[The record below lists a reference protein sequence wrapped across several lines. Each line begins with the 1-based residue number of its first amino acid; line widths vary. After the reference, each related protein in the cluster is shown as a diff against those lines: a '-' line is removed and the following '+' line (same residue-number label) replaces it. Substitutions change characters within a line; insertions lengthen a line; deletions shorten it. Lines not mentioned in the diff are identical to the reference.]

1 MAERKFVDLELE
13 RHLAGELRRDFEREA
28 SEADRARLAEL
39 RAEHEAFLR
48 ETDVAAEVAAI
59 HRRAA
64 RLAPEPRT
72 PWFRWLVPVGALAAA
87 AVVLLVFWRR
97 TPPDDDLQWKG
108 DGIGLV
114 IHMQSGASSQRLA
127 TNDTVAAGTHIRF
140 QVTAPR
146 RGYVAVIGVDPKTAT
161 VYVPASAYDPSGA
174 GLLPGAIVLD
184 DTPGDERFYAVF
196 ASEPFTADAAMA
208 ALRDHRALPSGV
220 VHSTEVVLHKASR

>member
-28 SEADRARLAEL
+28 SDADRARLAEL
-39 RAEHEAFLR
+39 RAEHETFLR

-64 RLAPEPRT
+64 RHAPEPRA

-87 AVVLLVFWRR
+87 AVVMLVLWRR
-97 TPPDDDLQWKG
+97 TPVDDDLQLKG
-108 DGIGLV
+108 DGVTLV
-114 IHMQSGASSQRLA
+114 IYMQTDANSKKLAS
-127 TNDTVAAGTHIRF
+127 NDTVAAGAHIRF
-140 QVTAPR
+140 QVTAGK

-161 VYVPASAYDPSGA
+161 VYVSPYAYEG
-174 GLLPGAIVLD
+174 GLCLLPGAIELD

-208 ALRDHRALPSGV
+208 ALRDHRALPDGV
-220 VHSTEVVLHKASR
+220 ARSSEVVLHKASR